1 MKHYLDLIKISARQH
16 RRQSRMTRLCIV
28 LAVFLVTVI
37 FGMADMEMRAQLIQ
51 AKKSDGSWHAAFV
64 MDEKQGAL
72 LGTRP
77 EINTI
82 ARYGTLNYHLRDGY
96 QIKGIETG
104 ICGFDMEFQD
114 MIPDARVMEGTF
126 PQNADETVINE
137 NIRDRLDI
145 RIGDTI
151 DITLPQGDTR
161 HCRVTGIAKNTALT
175 AELDAFCVFFNT
187 DGFSTLHSEETGAD
201 MEMLY
206 FVKFRSFCN
215 IQRAIAEI
223 SQQFALSP
231 QQVRQNAKV
240 LMLMFQSKDPYM
252 MQLYLVAAVLAV
264 LVVIAGIFMITASMN
279 SNVARR
285 TEFFGLMRCLGA
297 TKRQVARYVRR
308 EALSW
313 CKTAIP
319 AGVIAG
325 TVIVWVLCGMLRY
338 LSPGLFE
345 ELPMF
350 GISWL
355 GIAAGIF
362 VGFITVIAA
371 AKSPSKRAAKV
382 SPLTAVSG
390 NAGTVQ
396 AMRRAAN
403 TRLFKVD
410 TALGIHHALGS
421 KKNFL
426 LVSGSFA
433 FSIVLFLA
441 FSTAID
447 FMGHAITPLRPS
459 APDLS
464 LYMENSSN
472 QIPSELV
479 EKIREMP
486 KVKRT
491 FGRRY
496 AEVMLPAE
504 GRGILMV
511 SYDRQQFQWIRDSL
525 LLGGSLEDAADGKG
539 VLAVFLEG
547 SPYTVGDRILLS
559 AAGEEREI
567 PIAGIMANVPYH
579 SLNTNISNITD
590 MLICSEELF
599 EELTGEQNYAVL
611 DVQLNPE
618 ATDTQVREIR
628 QEVEQACGTG
638 LVFSD
643 RRIKNQ
649 EARGASYS
657 MSVFL
662 YGFLAVIAL
671 IGFFNMINNIA
682 MSVSARTKEYGAMR
696 AIGMSRMQLFR
707 MVAGEA
713 AAYALFGV
721 AFGCAAGLPLNRV
734 LFRSLVTSRWGDAW
748 SIPGSELLVI
758 LIIMLGSVCLAVIGP
773 TRQIRKMTIVDTINR
788 E

>member
-37 FGMADMEMRAQLIQ
+37 FGMADMEMRAQLMQ
-51 AKKSDGSWHAAFV
+51 AKQSDGSWHAAFV
-64 MDEKQGAL
+64 MDEEQAAL
-72 LGTRP
+72 LGARP
-77 EINTI
+77 EIGAI

-96 QIKGIETG
+96 LIGGTETG
-104 ICGFDMEFQD
+104 VCGFDMEFQD
-114 MIPDARVMEGTF
+114 MIPDAKIMEGTF
-126 PQNADETVINE
+126 PETADETVINE
-137 NIRDRLDI
+137 NIRERLGI
-145 RIGDTI
+145 QIGDTI
-151 DITLPQGDTR
+151 DMAVPQGDVR
-161 HCRVTGIAKNTALT
+161 RYRVTGITKNTALT
-175 AELDAFCVFFNT
+175 AELDAFCIFLNI
-187 DGFSTLHSEETGAD
+187 DGFSALHAEETDAAR
-201 MEMLY
+201 EILY
-206 FVKFRSFCN
+206 FVEFRQFCN
-215 IQRAIAEI
+215 IRRAIAEI
-223 SQQFALSP
+223 SEQFALSP

-240 LMLMFQSKDPYM
+240 LMLMFQSGDPYM
-252 MQLYLVAAVLAV
+252 LQLYLVAAVLAV

-279 SNVARR
+279 SNVAQR

-297 TKRQVARYVRR
+297 TGKQVARFVRR

-319 AGVIAG
+319 VGALAG
-325 TVIVWVLCGMLRY
+325 TVIVWGLCGMLRY

-345 ELPMF
+345 GLPMF

-355 GIAAGIF
+355 GITAGVF
-362 VGFITVIAA
+362 VGFITVIMA
-371 AKSPSKRAAKV
+371 AKSPAKRAAKV
-382 SPLTAVSG
+382 SPLMAVSG

-421 KKNFL
+421 RKNFL
-426 LVSGSFA
+426 LVTGSFA

-459 APDLS
+459 APDI
-464 LYMENSSN
+464 YMCAGDGSN
-472 QIPSELV
+472 QIPSDIV
-479 EKIREMP
+479 EKIREIP
-486 KVKRT
+486 EVRRAY
-491 FGRRY
+491 GRSY
-496 AEVMLPAE
+496 AEFILPSE
-504 GRGILMV
+504 GRSILVV
-511 SYDRQQFQWIRDSL
+511 SYDRQQFEWAKDSL
-525 LLGGSLEDAADGKG
+525 LDGSLQDAADGKG
-539 VLAVFLEG
+539 VLAVFNEG
-547 SPYTVGDRILLS
+547 SLYATGDNIMIS
-559 AAGEEREI
+559 ADRKEQEL
-567 PIAGIMANVPYH
+567 PIAGIMGSAPYH
-579 SLNTNISNITD
+579 LAPNRNSNTD

-599 EELTGEQNYAVL
+599 EELTEERKYAVL
-611 DVQLNPE
+611 DIQLYRE
-618 ATDTQVREIR
+618 ATDAQVREIR
-628 QEVEQACGTG
+628 QTIEQACETG

-649 EARGASYS
+649 EAKGASYS

-696 AIGMSRMQLFR
+696 AIGMSREQLFR

-721 AFGCAAGLPLNRV
+721 AFGCAAGLPLNRL
-734 LFRSLVTSRWGDAW
+734 LFHSLVTSRWGDAW

-758 LIIMLGSVCLAVIGP
+758 LIIMLSSVYLAVIGP
-773 TRQIRKMTIVDTINR
+773 TRQIRRMTIVDTISR
-788 E
+788 D

>member
-37 FGMADMEMRAQLIQ
+37 FGMADMEMRAQLMQ
-51 AKKSDGSWHAAFV
+51 AKQSDGSWHAAFV
-64 MDEKQGAL
+64 IDEEQAAL
-72 LGTRP
+72 LEVRP
-77 EINTI
+77 EISAV

-96 QIKGIETG
+96 RIEGTETG
-104 ICGFDMEFQD
+104 VCGFDMEFQE
-114 MIPDARVMEGTF
+114 MIPDAKIMEGTF
-126 PQNADETVINE
+126 PKNADETAINE
-137 NIRDRLDI
+137 NIRDRLGI
-145 RIGDTI
+145 QIGDTV
-151 DITLPQGDTR
+151 DMTVPQGDTR
-161 HCRVTGIAKNTALT
+161 TYRVTGIAKNTALT
-175 AELDAFCVFFNT
+175 AELDAFCIFLNM
-187 DGFSTLHSEETGAD
+187 DGFSALHSEEAD
-201 MEMLY
+201 AARELLY
-206 FVKFRSFCN
+206 FVEFRQFCN
-215 IQRAIAEI
+215 IRRTIAEI

-240 LMLMFQSKDPYM
+240 LMLMFQSGDPYM
-252 MQLYLVAAVLAV
+252 LQLYLVAAVLAV

-279 SNVARR
+279 SNVAQR

-297 TKRQVARYVRR
+297 TGKQVARFVRR
-308 EALSW
+308 EALRW
-313 CKTAIP
+313 CKTSIP
-319 AGVIAG
+319 AGVLAG
-325 TVIVWVLCGMLRY
+325 TVVVWGLCGMLRC

-345 ELPMF
+345 GLPMF

-355 GIAAGIF
+355 GITAGVF
-362 VGFITVIAA
+362 VGFVTVIMA
-371 AKSPSKRAAKV
+371 AKSPAKRAAKV

-421 KKNFL
+421 RKNFL
-426 LVSGSFA
+426 LVTGSFA

-459 APDLS
+459 APDIN
-464 LYMENSSN
+464 LYVENGSN
-472 QIPSELV
+472 QIPFDTV
-479 EKIREMP
+479 EKIREIP
-486 KVKRT
+486 EVKRA
-491 FGRRY
+491 FGRCY
-496 AEVMLPAE
+496 AEFMLPAE
-504 GRGILMV
+504 ERNILV
-511 SYDRQQFQWIRDSL
+511 ISYDRQQFQWAEESL
-525 LLGGSLEDAADGKG
+525 LEGSIQDAADGKG
-539 VLAVFLEG
+539 LLAVFSEENL
-547 SPYTVGDRILLS
+547 YATGDDILIS
-559 AAGEEREI
+559 ADGKEQEI
-567 PIAGIMANVPYH
+567 PIAGIMGSAPYH
-579 SLNTNISNITD
+579 SLAPNTNSDTD

-599 EELTGEQNYAVL
+599 EELTGERNYAVL
-611 DVQLNPE
+611 DIQLYRE
-618 ATDTQVREIR
+618 ATDAQVLEIR
-628 QEVEQACGTG
+628 QTVEQACETG

-649 EARGASYS
+649 NAKGASYS

-696 AIGMSRMQLFR
+696 AIGMSRKQLFR

-721 AFGCAAGLPLNRV
+721 AFGCAAGLPLNRL

-748 SIPGSELLVI
+748 SVPGRELLVI
-758 LIIMLGSVCLAVIGP
+758 LAVMLSSVCLAVIGP
-773 TRQIRKMTIVDTINR
+773 TRQIRRMTIVDTINR

>member
-1 MKHYLDLIKISARQH
+1 MKHYLDLINISAGQH

-37 FGMADMEMRAQLIQ
+37 FGMADMEMRAQLMQ
-51 AKKSDGSWHAAFV
+51 AKQSDGSWHAAFL
-64 MDEKQGAL
+64 MDEEQAVL
-72 LGTRP
+72 LGARP
-77 EINTI
+77 EISAI

-96 QIKGIETG
+96 QIEGKETG
-104 ICGFDMEFQD
+104 ICGFDMEFQE
-114 MIPDARVMEGTF
+114 MIPDAKIMEGTF
-126 PQNADETVINE
+126 PETAEETAINE
-137 NIRDRLDI
+137 NIRNRLGI
-145 RIGDTI
+145 QIGDTI
-151 DITLPQGDTR
+151 DMAVPQGDVR
-161 HCRVTGIAKNTALT
+161 RYRVTGITKNTSLT
-175 AELDAFCVFFNT
+175 AELDAFCISLNI
-187 DGFSTLHSEETGAD
+187 DGFSALHADETDAAR
-201 MEMLY
+201 EVLY
-206 FVKFRSFCN
+206 FVEFRQFCN
-215 IQRAIAEI
+215 IRRAIAEI
-223 SQQFALSP
+223 SEQFALSP

-240 LMLMFQSKDPYM
+240 LMLMFQSGDPYM

-279 SNVARR
+279 SNVAQR

-297 TKRQVARYVRR
+297 TGKQVARFVRR

-319 AGVIAG
+319 AGVFAG
-325 TVIVWVLCGMLRY
+325 TVVVWGLCGMLRS

-345 ELPMF
+345 GLPMF
-350 GISWL
+350 GVSWL
-355 GIAAGIF
+355 GITAGVF
-362 VGFITVIAA
+362 VGFITVIMA
-371 AKSPSKRAAKV
+371 AKSPAKRAAKV

-396 AMRRAAN
+396 AMHRAAN

-426 LVSGSFA
+426 LVTGSFA

-459 APDLS
+459 APDIY
-464 LYMENSSN
+464 LYVGNGSN
-472 QIPSELV
+472 QIPSDIA
-479 EKIREMP
+479 EKIRELP
-486 KVKRT
+486 EVKRA
-491 FGRRY
+491 FGRSY
-496 AEVMLPAE
+496 AEFMLPAE
-504 GRGILMV
+504 GRSILVV
-511 SYDRQQFQWIRDSL
+511 SYDKQQFQWAEDSL
-525 LLGGSLEDAADGKG
+525 LDGSLQNAADGKG
-539 VLAVFLEG
+539 VLAVFKEG
-547 SPYTVGDRILLS
+547 SLYATGDNILIS
-559 AAGEEREI
+559 ADEKEQEL
-567 PIAGIMANVPYH
+567 PIAGIMGAVPYH
-579 SLNTNISNITD
+579 SLTPNINSDTD

-599 EELTGEQNYAVL
+599 EELTGERNYAIL
-611 DVQLNPE
+611 DVQLYQE
-618 ATDTQVREIR
+618 ATDSQVREIR
-628 QEVEQACGTG
+628 QIIEQSCETG

-649 EARGASYS
+649 EAKGASYS

-696 AIGMSRMQLFR
+696 AIGMSRKQLFR
-707 MVAGEA
+707 MVTGEA
-713 AAYALFGV
+713 AAYAMFGV
-721 AFGCAAGLPLNRV
+721 AFGCAAGLPLNRL

-758 LIIMLGSVCLAVIGP
+758 LIIMLSSVCVAVIGP
-773 TRQIRKMTIVDTINR
+773 TRQIRRMTIVDTISR